1 MAQFHDAL
9 ESEDCDKELV
19 DEVEDDSQL
28 GRLVVVL
35 HRHRRHIEQD
45 LTPTH
50 SLTHSLILLTWLLVH
65 SDLSIAI
72 LSKISHIA
80 KQSKRSF

>member
-9 ESEDCDKELV
+9 EGEDCDKELV

-50 SLTHSLILLTWLLVH
+50 SLTHSLTH
-65 SDLSIAI
+65 SFCSLGYSYIVTY
-72 LSKISHIA
+72 
-80 KQSKRSF
+80 RSLY